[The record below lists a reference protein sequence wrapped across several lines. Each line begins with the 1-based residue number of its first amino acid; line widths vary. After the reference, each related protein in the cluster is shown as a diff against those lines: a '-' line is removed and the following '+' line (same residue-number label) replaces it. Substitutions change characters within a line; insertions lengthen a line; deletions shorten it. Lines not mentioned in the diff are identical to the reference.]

1 MYERVLDTLRKDL
14 WAAKLTE
21 QNATSD
27 LAELRKQ
34 ESIEKREFESKL
46 RKANDRQRKAF
57 LQQVGAEVKKQVQ

>member
-34 ESIEKREFESKL
+34 ESIEKRNSNPSSAKL
-46 RKANDRQRKAF
+46 TTDSARPSFSR
-57 LQQVGAEVKKQVQ
+57 